1 MFITELDV
9 VNDCLATL
17 GEAPL
22 NAIEEDHPLVAAALR
37 DLKTVNM
44 REQAKGWWFNKELV
58 RLPHDPVTGYVNIP
72 ADTINVDP
80 ANPWTHLVQRGRRLY
95 DPQRDEGYRIGR
107 PVVCT
112 LIRKLAFDELPSLMQ
127 TYVSYRT
134 QQEFQKNYDADRVK
148 ADQITKSAQEAY
160 LVLRAEHIRNQGANL
175 LYRPGV
181 AGRMNAL
188 GLYEVQPIRDF
199 ASGTGAQ
206 PTPEPS
212 VVDGIPEDTVIPD
225 WAGLFNSLVED

>member
-22 NAIEEDHPLVAAALR
+22 NAIDEDHPLVAPALR
-37 DLKTVNM
+37 DLRTVNM

-112 LIRKLAFDELPSLMQ
+112 LIRRLAFDELPPLMQ

-148 ADQITKSAQEAY
+148 AEAITRSAQEAY
-160 LVLRAEHIRNQGANL
+160 VVLRAEHIRNTGANL
-175 LYRPGV
+175 LYRGGT
-181 AGRMNAL
+181 AERMNSL
-188 GLYEVQPIRDF
+188 GLYEVTPIMDGSF
-199 ASGTGAQ
+199 IVQ
-206 PTPEPS
+206 PTPEPIAGGGDDLGNIE
-212 VVDGIPEDTVIPD
+212 VPD
-225 WAGLFNSLVED
+225 WAALFNSLVED

>member
-22 NAIEEDHPLVAAALR
+22 NAIEEDHPLVAPALR
-37 DLKTVNM
+37 DLRTVNM

-112 LIRKLAFDELPSLMQ
+112 LIRKLSFDDLPPLMQ

-148 ADQITKSAQEAY
+148 AQQIADAAREAY

-175 LYRPGV
+175 LFRTSTME
-181 AGRMNAL
+181 RMNNL
-188 GLYEVQPIRDF
+188 GLYDINPALGGVS
-199 ASGTGAQ
+199 AAQ

-212 VVDGIPEDTVIPD
+212 VVDGVPEDTVIPD